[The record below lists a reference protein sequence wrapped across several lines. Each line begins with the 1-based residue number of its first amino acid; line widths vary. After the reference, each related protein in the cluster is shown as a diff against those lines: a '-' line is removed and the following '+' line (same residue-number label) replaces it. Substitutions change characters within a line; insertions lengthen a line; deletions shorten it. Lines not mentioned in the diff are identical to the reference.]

1 MLKYHSSY
9 IGFREIPDEISL
21 CINISNCPNN
31 CKGCHSLWLLENIG
45 TYLSKVEL
53 TNLILNNKG
62 ITCVCFMGGDSEPWE
77 INKLGEFVI
86 ESGLKS
92 AWYSGKQEL
101 SPSINPNNFHY
112 IKLGPYIAEKGSL
125 DNPNTNQKLYKTE
138 YTDAKITGLSKLEMI
153 DITNKFWNDNRN

>member
-31 CKGCHSLWLLENIG
+31 CRGCHSPWLLDNIG

-53 TNLILNNKG
+53 YNLILSNKG
-62 ITCVCFMGGDSEPWE
+62 ITCVCFMGGDSEPLE
-77 INKLGEFVI
+77 INNLGEFVI
-86 ESGLKS
+86 KNGLKA

-101 SPSINPNNFHY
+101 STNINLSNFNY
-112 IKLGPYIAEKGSL
+112 IKLGPYVAEKGSL
-125 DNPNTNQKLYKTE
+125 DSSNTNQKLYKIE
-138 YTDAKITGLSKLEMI
+138 YIDDKITGISKLEMI
-153 DITNKFWNDNRN
+153 DITNKFWNDN